1 MSRFSKPT
9 PKRSRLDELLKEA
22 RLYEMTPA
30 ERWDQRISFVY
41 GQLMDSKSVIS
52 RQQVINHA
60 TEMYGPR
67 PADIPRQRKEPL

>member
-1 MSRFSKPT
+1 MSGFSKPT

-22 RLYEMTPA
+22 RSYEMTPA
-30 ERWDQRISFVY
+30 ERWDQRINFVY

-60 TEMYGPR
+60 IKMYGPR
-67 PADIPRQRKEPL
+67 PSHTPRQRKEPL